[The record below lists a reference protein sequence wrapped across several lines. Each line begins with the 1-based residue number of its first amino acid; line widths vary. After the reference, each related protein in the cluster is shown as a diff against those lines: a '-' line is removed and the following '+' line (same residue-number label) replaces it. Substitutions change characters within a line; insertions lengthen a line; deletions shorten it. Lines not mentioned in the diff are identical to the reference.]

1 MNIPLFDLTR
11 QYISIEKEIDSA
23 IKRVIEKGHF
33 ILGPEVSILEEE
45 VASYIGID
53 FGVGVA
59 NGTDALHLA
68 LLACNIG
75 AGDEVITTPF
85 TFIATCEAISYCG
98 ARPVFVDIDPRTY
111 TIDVDRIEEK
121 VTGDTKA
128 IIPVHLYG
136 QSAEMDKIMDI
147 ARRYGLKVIEDSA
160 QAFGADYKGKRLGG
174 IGDVG
179 CLSFFPTKN
188 LGAYGDGGMVL
199 TRDKEIAE
207 KVRMLR
213 VHGSSKKYIHS
224 FLGFNSR
231 LDELQAAILRVKLR
245 YIDRWNEMR
254 RENAA
259 FYNSLLKGDDITIP
273 YEENHN
279 RHVYHLYVICIDER
293 ERNKCQ
299 GYLSERGISTAIHY
313 PMPVSNQDTFKY
325 LGYREEDLP
334 NSHKVSGEILALP
347 MYPELT
353 KDEIRTVCSN
363 LQDFLENRRKS

>member
-1 MNIPLFDLTR
+1 MNIPVFDLTR
-11 QYISIEKEIDSA
+11 QNRSIEKEIDSA
-23 IKRVIEKGHF
+23 IKGVIEKGKF
-33 ILGPEVSILEEE
+33 ILGPEVSMLEEE
-45 VASYIGID
+45 VASYIGVD

-68 LLACNIG
+68 LLACGIG

-111 TIDVDRIEEK
+111 TIDANRIEEK
-121 VTGDTKA
+121 VTEHTKA

-136 QSAEMDKIMDI
+136 QSADMDKIMDI
-147 ARRYGLKVIEDSA
+147 ASRYGLRVIEDTA
-160 QAFGADYKGKRLGG
+160 QAFGADYKGRKLGG

-188 LGAYGDGGMVL
+188 LGGYGDGGMVL
-199 TRDKEIAE
+199 TQDKEIAE

-231 LDELQAAILRVKLR
+231 LDELQAAILRVKLK
-245 YIDRWNEMR
+245 YIDLWNKMR
-254 RENAA
+254 RKNATH
-259 FYNSLLKGDDITIP
+259 YNDLLKGHDIAIP
-273 YEENHN
+273 YEEDYN
-279 RHVYHLYVICIDER
+279 RHVYHLYVICIANRDE
-293 ERNKCQ
+293 CQ
-299 GYLSERGISTAIHY
+299 SYLSERGISTAIHY
-313 PMPVSNQDTFKY
+313 SIPVSKQDAFKY
-325 LGYREEDLP
+325 LGYVEKDLP
-334 NSHKVSGEILALP
+334 NSHRISGEILALP

-353 KDEIRTVCSN
+353 EDEIEVVCGKLN
-363 LQDFLENRRKS
+363 DFLKRGRL